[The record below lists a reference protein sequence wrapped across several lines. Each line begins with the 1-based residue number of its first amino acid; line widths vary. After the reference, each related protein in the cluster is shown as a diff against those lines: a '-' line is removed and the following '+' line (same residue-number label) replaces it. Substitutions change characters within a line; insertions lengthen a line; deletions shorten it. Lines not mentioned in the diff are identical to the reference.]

1 MKFVRL
7 FTVFV
12 FLIALSACITHD
24 KVKMVDDAFV
34 GTFVGGNPDRSCGA
48 MWWEIERNKDGTY
61 FISFFTDSERMKLIV
76 TEQGRWWVKEG
87 YYYAL
92 APKYMTEP
100 DVYLFE
106 ILNDVEIK
114 FISSKYDKST
124 VCKESY
130 SFIDNKISYF

>member
-1 MKFVRL
+1 M
-7 FTVFV
+7 VFV

-48 MWWEIERNKDGTY
+48 MSWEIERNKDGTY

-92 APKYMTEP
+92 GPKYMTEP
-100 DVYLFE
+100 DVYRFE

-130 SFIDNKISYF
+130 SFIDKKISYF